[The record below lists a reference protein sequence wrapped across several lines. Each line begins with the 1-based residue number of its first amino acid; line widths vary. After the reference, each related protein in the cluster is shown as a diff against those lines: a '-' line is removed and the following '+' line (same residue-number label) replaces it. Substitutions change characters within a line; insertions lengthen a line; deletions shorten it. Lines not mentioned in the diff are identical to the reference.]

1 MAPHQR
7 LPSLLLVLLL
17 LLWGARSVKK
27 EDTLELVSDDDLVNL
42 VRTEKHVVVAFTQR
56 DNEQSE
62 KLEDAV
68 LALREDLVDA
78 LGAWVV
84 RVENSAMARLY
95 NPKAPNTPFIVYF
108 RHGVP
113 LLYDGD
119 LDEDLILHTF
129 SNSKEP
135 AVRELNDDV
144 FEHLTQAATG
154 ATTGDWFIMFY
165 GITCVDCQRLQATW
179 EAVAAKLKSRLNV
192 ARVNMQVNGAATGRR
207 FRVHK
212 MPTFIFF
219 RQGKLYRYPLDK
231 LDVPS
236 LTSFATEWY
245 KNARAEPVPTP
256 LSPFDDLTQAVADW
270 LRYTEWPW
278 MVATGGSL
286 IGILGI
292 LAFCMLGKK
301 KQVQKKQKK
310 AK

>member
-1 MAPHQR
+1 MALQR
-7 LPSLLLVLLL
+7 LPSVFLVLLLVLF
-17 LLWGARSVKK
+17 GARGVKK
-27 EDTLELVSDDDLVNL
+27 ESTLETMSDDELVNL
-42 VRTEKHVVVAFTQR
+42 VRTEKHVVVAFAQR
-56 DNEQSE
+56 DHDASE
-62 KLEDAV
+62 KLEDAI
-68 LALREDLVDA
+68 LSLREDLVDA

-84 RVENSAMARLY
+84 KAENSAMARLY
-95 NPKAPNTPFIVYF
+95 NPKAPNTPFAVYF

-113 LLYDGD
+113 LLYDGE

-154 ATTGDWFIMFY
+154 ATTGDWFVMFY
-165 GITCVDCQRLQATW
+165 GTSCVECQRLQATW
-179 EAVAAKLKSRLNV
+179 EAVAARLKARLNV
-192 ARVNMQVNGAATGRR
+192 ARVNLELNGAATGRR

-236 LTSFATEWY
+236 LASFATEWY
-245 KNARAEPVPTP
+245 RNARAEPVPTP
-256 LSPFDDLTQAVADW
+256 LSPFDDITQAIADW

-286 IGILGI
+286 LAIIALW
-292 LAFCMLGKK
+292 AFCLRGRKK
-301 KQVQKKQKK
+301 KVEKKQKK